1 MRLGVIGCGTI
12 SQVYLQNLT
21 ASPEVDVIAC
31 ADVLPTRAAAR
42 ATEFG
47 VGRVCSPAELL
58 ADPEIDL
65 VVNLTV
71 PSAHFPITLAALK
84 GGKHV
89 WTEKP
94 LAIDREQGAA
104 LVREATLRGLQLGCA
119 REQVR
124 VMTHRRSPKCGP

>member
-12 SQVYLQNLT
+12 SQIYLQNLT
-21 ASPEVDVIAC
+21 ASPEVKVIAC

-47 VGRVCSPAELL
+47 VGGVCSPSELL

-71 PSAHFPITLAALK
+71 PSAHFPITLAAPEGRQTRL
-84 GGKHV
+84 
-89 WTEKP
+89 
-94 LAIDREQGAA
+94 DREAA
-104 LVREATLRGLQLGCA
+104 GCRPRAGRGPSSRGEATRTPAWLRA
-119 REQVR
+119 
-124 VMTHRRSPKCGP
+124 